1 MKAMY
6 NDENLIK
13 QIKELNNNGM
23 NANEIAIKL
32 NITRQLVGKINK
44 IHNLNLKRYSTKN
57 QCKGREND
65 IIMLREKGLS
75 REDIS
80 NELNIRYDSL
90 CKYLKSINDNNYN
103 NKKYSYNENVFE
115 KIDSEE
121 KAYWLGF
128 LYADGYIRTSGK
140 GGIVQ
145 LSLGEKDLI
154 QLEKFK
160 KFLNSNNKIKK
171 NVSILNGKSYVSYKI
186 VISSLKMANDLT
198 NLGCFENKSLNLKF
212 PTEQQVPNEYI
223 HHFMRGY
230 FDGDGCITGIKSKSF
245 SVIGT
250 NAFLKEY
257 QSKLIKELGLNKT
270 KFSKCGQAFTL
281 RYRGNIQIIKIRNF
295 LYKNSSIYLERKHS
309 KFDWRPNSTLQES

>member
-23 NANEIAIKL
+23 NANKIAIKL

-80 NELNIRYDSL
+80 KELNIRYDSL
-90 CKYLKSINDNNYN
+90 CRYLKSINDNNYN
-103 NKKYSYNENVFE
+103 NKKYSYNENIFE

-128 LYADGYIRTSGK
+128 LYADGYVRTSGK

-160 KFLNSNNKIKK
+160 KFLNSNNEIKK
-171 NVSILNGKSYVSYKI
+171 NISILNGKNHVSYKI

-198 NLGCFENKSLNLKF
+198 SLGCFENKSLDLKF

-281 RYRGNIQIIKIRNF
+281 RYGGNIQIIKIRNF

>member
-1 MKAMY
+1 MKAKY

-32 NITRQLVGKINK
+32 NITRQLIGKINK

-57 QCKGREND
+57 QCKGKEKS
-65 IIMLREKGLS
+65 IIALREKGLS
-75 REDIS
+75 REEIC
-80 NELNIRYDSL
+80 NELNICYDSL
-90 CKYLKSINDNNYN
+90 CRYLKSINDNNYD
-103 NKKYSYNENVFE
+103 NKKYCYNENIFE
-115 KIDSEE
+115 NIDTEE

-128 LYADGYIRTSGK
+128 LYADGYVRTSGK

-154 QLEKFK
+154 QLERFK

-171 NVSILNGKSYVSYKI
+171 NISTLNGKNHISYKI

-198 NLGCFENKSLNLKF
+198 KLGCFENKSLDLKF
-212 PTEQQVPNEYI
+212 PTEKQVPNEYI

-230 FDGDGCITGIKSKSF
+230 FDGDGCIAGIKSKSF

-250 NAFLKEY
+250 DMFLKEY
-257 QSKLIKELGLNKT
+257 QLKLIEELGLNKT

-281 RYRGNIQIIKIRNF
+281 RYGGNIQVAKIKNF
-295 LYKNSSIYLERKHS
+295 LYREASVYLERKHS
-309 KFDWRPNSTLQES
+309 KFNWRPNSTLQKN